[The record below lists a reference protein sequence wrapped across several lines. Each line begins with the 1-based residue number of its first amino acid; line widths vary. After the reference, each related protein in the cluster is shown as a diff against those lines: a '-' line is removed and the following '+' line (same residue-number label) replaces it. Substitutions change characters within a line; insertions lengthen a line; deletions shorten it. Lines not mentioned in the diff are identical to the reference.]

1 MNMAIQTIKYI
12 FWLLP
17 ILGLTQALLQ
27 NPGDDFPFST
37 VIDILSENVEFST
50 FLRII
55 QKTGHVQY
63 LNELQN
69 FTLFAPINS
78 AFIKGDQT
86 TDQFEEHFHIEDFLI
101 HDRVL
106 QVRDLENGTY
116 LEKRAAKAPLLLRKH
131 ERHCFVNEIAVV
143 EPDLLPSFQNAS
155 LQGINNLLLIQPQI
169 NELLV
174 QLDEETQDLKIFS
187 DFISSFSNYNAYTN
201 SSTVLVP
208 LDVNFRKFFNTI
220 EINYLLDKYN
230 KLGKSNTISQAK
242 WAADRTSLLQEL
254 IIDDVYGG
262 ILPKEL
268 ILENENNRKLFMK
281 SNSEGTS
288 VSVNNSDYSPISN
301 RIFEIGVVHGFS
313 DLDFL
318 RTHIQFDAE
327 KYLHGLNC
335 SEFVKE
341 LYFRDLEKF
350 IQNGRKIT
358 IFVPQASF
366 NEDRGYTKPSLL
378 YHFVE
383 GKIDLEQEFSSLR
396 PIQYAPT
403 QIYDSAFC
411 SSAKRL
417 GGHCQKFK
425 ITRSNKGYYINGR
438 FKILNTKP
446 YEIGNTSIYSIDDDL
461 QLPGDLVLS
470 LAPENH
476 CSISLMLLKELNL
489 LDLPSNHKGYTI
501 LLPCMNSWD
510 NNDLTI
516 DYLRSNKTAL
526 NLLMRNLIFED
537 LIYSNNYSISTTV
550 KNLYGNSVS
559 IGVQKIVGSQNLTKI
574 SVSTIKESIII
585 EESSDIFFN
594 QGVIHPI
601 DQLDFPV
608 DLEISLKELIETTG
622 TKEIFDFFNLFD
634 DLSSIIRNN
643 EEYSLLVPTASS
655 IPLSGI
661 TANSTNLRKFLEL
674 HLIPANVTQ
683 NLLDCNGS
691 ISTKLGTKLNCRK
704 DHLDNVFVSIQGDW
718 TKEVRILK
726 TGCTTNLKSSCIFL
740 IDKPISLS
748 WLNNEKYHLR
758 LPGIAVGFGVII
770 GVTIAISLLFCIII
784 TRGGKVKDK
793 NQRGRNDRATTPLIQ
808 HSPIIHNP
816 SYSATAHLSPLSQ
829 PTFEGSYSV
838 NAIQSPRDIR
848 RVGSD
853 QKGGRSV
860 STS

>member
-1 MNMAIQTIKYI
+1 MTVTIQTIKYI
-12 FWLLP
+12 FWVLP
-17 ILGLTQALLQ
+17 ILGLIQALLQ

-78 AFIKGDQT
+78 AFVEGNQT
-86 TDQFEEHFHIEDFLI
+86 ARQFEEHFHIEDFLI

-106 QVRDLENGTY
+106 QVRELENGTY
-116 LEKRAAKAPLLLRKH
+116 LEKRAAQAPLLLRKYKH
-131 ERHCFVNEIAVV
+131 RCWVNEVAVV
-143 EPDLLPSFQNAS
+143 EPDLQPSFQNAS
-155 LQGINNLLLIQPQI
+155 VQGINNLLLIQPKI

-174 QLDEETQDLKIFS
+174 QLDKETQDLKIFS
-187 DFISSFSNYNAYTN
+187 DFINSFSNYNAYTD

-220 EINYLLDKYN
+220 EINYLTDRYK
-230 KLGKSNTISQAK
+230 KMGKSNTISQGK
-242 WAADRTSLLQEL
+242 WATDRSSFLQEL

-268 ILENENNRKLFMK
+268 ALENKNGRKLLIK

-288 VSVNNSDYSPISN
+288 VSVNNSNYSSISN

-313 DLDFL
+313 DLNFL
-318 RTHIQFDAE
+318 RKHIQFDAE

-341 LYFRDLEKF
+341 LYFRDIEKF
-350 IQNGRKIT
+350 IQNGKNIT

-378 YHFVE
+378 YHFAE
-383 GKIDLEQEFSSLR
+383 DKIDLEEDFSLFHN
-396 PIQYAPT
+396 IQYVPT

-446 YEIGNTSIYSIDDDL
+446 YEIGDTYIYSIDDDL

-470 LAPENH
+470 LPPQNH
-476 CSISLMLLKELNL
+476 CSISLTLLKDLDI
-489 LDLPSNHKGYTI
+489 LDLPPNHKGYTI

-526 NLLMRNLIFED
+526 NLFMRNLIFED
-537 LIYSNNYSISTTV
+537 LIYSNNYNISTTV

-559 IGVQKIVGSQNLTKI
+559 IGVEEVVGSQNLTKI
-574 SVSTIKESIII
+574 SVSNIKESIIV

-594 QGVIHPI
+594 QGVVHPI
-601 DQLDFPV
+601 NQLDFPV

-622 TKEIFDFFNLFD
+622 TKEIIEFFNLFD

-661 TANSTNLRKFLEL
+661 SANSTNLRKFLEL
-674 HLIPANVTQ
+674 HLFPASEAQ
-683 NLLDCNGS
+683 NLLDCNGT
-691 ISTKLGTKLNCRK
+691 INTKLGTQLNCRK
-704 DHLDNVFVSIQGDW
+704 DHLDNIFVSIQGDW
-718 TKEVRILK
+718 TKEVRVLK

-748 WLNNEKYHLR
+748 WLNNEKYHLH
-758 LPGIAVGFGVII
+758 LPGIAVGFGIII

-784 TRGGKVKDK
+784 TRGGKVKHSG
-793 NQRGRNDRATTPLIQ
+793 QGGRVDQATTPLIQ

-829 PTFEGSYSV
+829 PTFEGSYSG
-838 NAIQSPRDIR
+838 NAIQRPRDIR
-848 RVGSD
+848 RPGSE
-853 QKGGRSV
+853 QSGGRSV

>member
-1 MNMAIQTIKYI
+1 MAIQTIKYI

-268 ILENENNRKLFMK
+268 ILENKNSRKLFMK

-383 GKIDLEQEFSSLR
+383 GKIDLAQDFS
-396 PIQYAPT
+396 
-403 QIYDSAFC
+403 
-411 SSAKRL
+411 
-417 GGHCQKFK
+417 HCARFNTHLPKFM
-425 ITRSNKGYYINGR
+425 TPP
-438 FKILNTKP
+438 FA
-446 YEIGNTSIYSIDDDL
+446 L
-461 QLPGDLVLS
+461 QL
-470 LAPENH
+470 
-476 CSISLMLLKELNL
+476 
-489 LDLPSNHKGYTI
+489 
-501 LLPCMNSWD
+501 
-510 NNDLTI
+510 
-516 DYLRSNKTAL
+516 
-526 NLLMRNLIFED
+526 
-537 LIYSNNYSISTTV
+537 
-550 KNLYGNSVS
+550 
-559 IGVQKIVGSQNLTKI
+559 
-574 SVSTIKESIII
+574 
-585 EESSDIFFN
+585 
-594 QGVIHPI
+594 
-601 DQLDFPV
+601 
-608 DLEISLKELIETTG
+608 
-622 TKEIFDFFNLFD
+622 
-634 DLSSIIRNN
+634 
-643 EEYSLLVPTASS
+643 
-655 IPLSGI
+655 
-661 TANSTNLRKFLEL
+661 
-674 HLIPANVTQ
+674 
-683 NLLDCNGS
+683 
-691 ISTKLGTKLNCRK
+691 K
-704 DHLDNVFVSIQGDW
+704 D
-718 TKEVRILK
+718 
-726 TGCTTNLKSSCIFL
+726 
-740 IDKPISLS
+740 
-748 WLNNEKYHLR
+748 
-758 LPGIAVGFGVII
+758 
-770 GVTIAISLLFCIII
+770 
-784 TRGGKVKDK
+784 
-793 NQRGRNDRATTPLIQ
+793 
-808 HSPIIHNP
+808 
-816 SYSATAHLSPLSQ
+816 
-829 PTFEGSYSV
+829 
-838 NAIQSPRDIR
+838 
-848 RVGSD
+848 
-853 QKGGRSV
+853 
-860 STS
+860 